1 MVILFSGNFG
11 YLCLTMRKKF
21 GDWLL
26 DIAKYMAT
34 AILLTS
40 VFDDI
45 RESWI
50 SYVTVSISIL
60 LSLIVGLI
68 LTKDEKK
75 EDK

>member
-1 MVILFSGNFG
+1 M
-11 YLCLTMRKKF
+11 
-21 GDWLL
+21 

-40 VFDDI
+40 IFDEI

-50 SYVTVSISIL
+50 SYVSVSIAII

-68 LTKDEKK
+68 LTTDTKK

>member
-1 MVILFSGNFG
+1 MILYSSYFS
-11 YLCLTMRKKF
+11 YLCLVMRKKF

-40 VFDDI
+40 IFDEI

-50 SYVTVSISIL
+50 SYVSVSIAII

-68 LTKDEKK
+68 LTKDTER

>member
-1 MVILFSGNFG
+1 
-11 YLCLTMRKKF
+11 
-21 GDWLL
+21 
-26 DIAKYMAT
+26 MAT

-40 VFDDI
+40 IFDEI

-50 SYVTVSISIL
+50 SYVSVSIAII

-68 LTKDEKK
+68 LTKDTKK